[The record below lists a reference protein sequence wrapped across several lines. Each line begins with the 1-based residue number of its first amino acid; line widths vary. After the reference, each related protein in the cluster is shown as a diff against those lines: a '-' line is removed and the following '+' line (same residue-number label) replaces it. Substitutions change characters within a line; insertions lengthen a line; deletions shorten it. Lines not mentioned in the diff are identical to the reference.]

1 MGRKKSKKKN
11 SKNSKNVSNNDMIL
25 KKIEELKEREKEI
38 IENIEK
44 ISNELKEEIKKY
56 VDQKYLKDKFSL
68 ILKEIN
74 NKSYLYYRIYVDKEM
89 KEKER
94 LNFSQKD
101 LCIGSIENE
110 QIRQLY
116 LKYAKIKQ
124 LREEIKHINYTI
136 NVLQSLT

>member
-1 MGRKKSKKKN
+1 MGRKKKSKKN

-25 KKIEELKEREKEI
+25 KKIEELEKKKETIEKEI
-38 IENIEK
+38 IEL
-44 ISNELKEEIKKY
+44 SNELKEEIKKY
-56 VDQKYLKDKFSL
+56 VNQKYLKDKFSL

-124 LREEIKHINYTI
+124 LKEEIKHINYTI

>member
-1 MGRKKSKKKN
+1 
-11 SKNSKNVSNNDMIL
+11 
-25 KKIEELKEREKEI
+25 
-38 IENIEK
+38 
-44 ISNELKEEIKKY
+44 
-56 VDQKYLKDKFSL
+56 
-68 ILKEIN
+68 
-74 NKSYLYYRIYVDKEM
+74 M

-94 LNFSQKD
+94 LKFSQKD

-116 LKYAKIKQ
+116 IKYMKIKQ